1 MQSKFGKMDI
11 LTSLILA
18 AILWPLQSWSRLLL
32 FESIAKLSIVNLLL
46 GALFGYLGSVFVSDS
61 SISTWIG
68 LSAIF
73 NAYRS
78 KELFYVKPQ
87 LIISTIV
94 FVFAFFSFY
103 IEVVEVQ

>member
-1 MQSKFGKMDI
+1 MDI
-11 LTSLILA
+11 LTSLLLIAL
-18 AILWPLQSWSRLLL
+18 LWPIQSWSRLLL
-32 FESIAKLSIVNLLL
+32 SESTAKLSIVNLLL
-46 GALFGYLGSVFVSDS
+46 GALFGYLGSEFVSDS

-94 FVFAFFSFY
+94 FVLAFYSFY
-103 IEVVEVQ
+103 IEVGEVQ

>member
-1 MQSKFGKMDI
+1 MDI

-32 FESIAKLSIVNLLL
+32 SESTAKLSIVNLLL
-46 GALFGYLGSVFVSDS
+46 GALFGYLGSEFVSDS

-78 KELFYVKPQ
+78 KELFYTKPH

-103 IEVVEVQ
+103 IEVGDVQ